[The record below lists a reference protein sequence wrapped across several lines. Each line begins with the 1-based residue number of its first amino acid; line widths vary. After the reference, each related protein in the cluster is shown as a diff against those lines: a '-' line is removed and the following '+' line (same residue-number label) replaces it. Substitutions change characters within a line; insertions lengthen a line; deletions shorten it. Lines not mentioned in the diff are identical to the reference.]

1 MANEQNHSSVTAD
14 KNGLPT
20 RMLRI
25 EGERTARMFAN
36 AIRVSRIDAR
46 LRELSLSTKSEQRKQ
61 YRLGDEGFTKAM
73 AQFEDLLTL
82 IEKDVASINATQT
95 GQQRN
100 RQNGQGSQAQ
110 TRGAGQRTVERVNA
124 GVKTRN
130 EQQVQD
136 KPQQQPAKP
145 VQPAKAPQSQ
155 PKAQAQAQPNKQQQD
170 QQQPQTKPQP
180 QAKPQA
186 NAQQQPAKPAQ
197 QPKPQQAS
205 KQQQAQKPG
214 NPNKGQQAKAGQQN
228 GGGQQQTKQAALS
241 AATATPALS

>member
-155 PKAQAQAQPNKQQQD
+155 PKAQAQPNKQQQD
-170 QQQPQTKPQP
+170 QQQHQTKPQP

-205 KQQQAQKPG
+205 KQQQSQKPG